1 MNSVHYRIL
10 IRIISFITIFISAN
24 ATMAE
29 GGGGES
35 ELVIADVSE
44 DQKQLICVEYPGIHF
59 QTRDYSS
66 FS

>member
-1 MNSVHYRIL
+1 
-10 IRIISFITIFISAN
+10 
-24 ATMAE
+24 MAE

>member
-1 MNSVHYRIL
+1 
-10 IRIISFITIFISAN
+10 
-24 ATMAE
+24 MAE

-59 QTRDYSS
+59 SN
-66 FS
+66 